1 MSRYSNNVLSTQWM
15 STEMV
20 LPSDITSL
28 CHVSC
33 TQWIST
39 EMVSWGTISHCCAS
53 PVWRT
58 QWTSSE
64 TVLTQRSPATMSHSH
79 YDLSTQWISSK
90 TVLPS
95 EITKHCLTVTMTE
108 AHGEYP
114 AKWCHH
120 QKSFRNHLYMS
131 CKLHVHHECFC
142 LVHTVLHTQ
151 WVSIE
156 MVLPWGITIH
166 HQSGPH
172 CFTHTHTEC
181 PLKWCCHP
189 QSLITALLCQ
199 VHFHTQWMVLKMA
212 WHYQSPSSHHQSS
225 THNHAGSEHLHSVTW
240 QNRINYHTRLANIP
254 FLCTVN
260 TMLVL
265 SLLVH
270 GKPTHPMVSSRMPCT
285 PLRVCAPSPASQSGL
300 ASSSMLSA
308 TVLVQCT
315 PTCTPPPANEQVHH
329 PLLYN
334 LGQYHQWCSA
344 QLTVLLVKSTIS
356 GKSSAG

>member
-1 MSRYSNNVLSTQWM
+1 MLQSSLPCHQESATAMSQYSNNVLSTQWM

-151 WVSIE
+151 WVSTE

-172 CFTHTHTEC
+172 CFTHTHTHRVSTEMVL
-181 PLKWCCHP
+181 PSTVTDHSPSLSSPFSYTVNGFKNGMALP
-189 QSLITALLCQ
+189 VTLIT
-199 VHFHTQWMVLKMA
+199 
-212 WHYQSPSSHHQSS
+212 P
-225 THNHAGSEHLHSVTW
+225 
-240 QNRINYHTRLANIP
+240 
-254 FLCTVN
+254 
-260 TMLVL
+260 
-265 SLLVH
+265 
-270 GKPTHPMVSSRMPCT
+270 PTIHP
-285 PLRVCAPSPASQSGL
+285 
-300 ASSSMLSA
+300 
-308 TVLVQCT
+308 
-315 PTCTPPPANEQVHH
+315 
-329 PLLYN
+329 
-334 LGQYHQWCSA
+334 
-344 QLTVLLVKSTIS
+344 
-356 GKSSAG
+356 